1 MSYGPEK
8 VATARSITQPTKALV
23 RIPTDDAKNT
33 TVYKDKPEPLTV
45 ARPNECKTL
54 RCQQQ
59 ACKVAYFSDSCALW
73 SPSREFWFAKG
84 WQNRIR
90 HVDPPQGN
98 LFQQLKR
105 TQRARTH
112 DPDL

>member
-8 VATARSITQPTKALV
+8 VATAGSVTQPTKALV
-23 RIPTDDAKNT
+23 RIPADDAKNT
-33 TVYKDKPEPLTV
+33 TVYKDKPELLKV
-45 ARPNECKTL
+45 ARPDECKAL

-84 WQNRIR
+84 WHNRIR
-90 HVDPPQGN
+90 HVDPRKQS
-98 LFQQLKR
+98 F
-105 TQRARTH
+105 
-112 DPDL
+112 